1 MPICPL
7 TPPPVPDTA
16 SLPQVPLWSQ
26 QQVPEHQRTPGPGAY
41 EAPGIAAKA
50 LPLPEELQCFSST
63 AKRGAVVGAMA
74 GGSAPTYMRNPGPG
88 AYDDPRRSIAL
99 KAPQYVDPQ
108 PFNSTGQRF
117 GRSDNGLPG
126 PGDYA
131 SEQLHSLAK
140 AAQDKAAVSRSGVFG
155 SLAPRFTPKG
165 EAEAAALPAPG
176 SYQPREP
183 SPPRHRGDAAVFQSK
198 TQRFRAAS
206 APVAALQ
213 VRHNTIIG
221 REDPPHGDPANLG
234 PGCYSPPDL
243 WSSQRRHPGF
253 KSTAFG
259 SEARRSTG
267 SAATLT
273 PGPGRYKQDVDINK
287 AFRPYTNPAKEV
299 RQRRCCWLRM
309 GVP

>member
-1 MPICPL
+1 MRWCSGTCCWL
-7 TPPPVPDTA
+7 HSGTCGSSGDKGTA
-16 SLPQVPLWSQ
+16 GYVRRQACVSGCRRQACVW
-26 QQVPEHQRTPGPGAY
+26 GASRKLADRKGY
-41 EAPGIAAKA
+41 EG
-50 LPLPEELQCFSST
+50 T
-63 AKRGAVVGAMA
+63 GGGARAIKTLADRQGCE
-74 GGSAPTYMRNPGPG
+74 GT
-88 AYDDPRRSIAL
+88 
-99 KAPQYVDPQ
+99 
-108 PFNSTGQRF
+108 
-117 GRSDNGLPG
+117 
-126 PGDYA
+126 GDYA

-165 EAEAAALPAPG
+165 EADAAALPAPG

-299 RQRRCCWLRM
+299 RQWRCCWLRM